1 MLEEPPAVS
10 QSIMAAYASSGVED
24 DRKVSMNCLFLAALP
39 ARPRIIICS
48 SGISAGDRIIKTHS
62 MGFSV
67 TTSDTPSWVSPI
79 DT

>member
-1 MLEEPPAVS
+1 
-10 QSIMAAYASSGVED
+10 
-24 DRKVSMNCLFLAALP
+24 MNCLFLAALP